1 MKPPV
6 PGHQEALA
14 AAGLSAGATAALA
27 PYLDLLARWSRRV
40 NLTAAAT
47 PEERVA
53 LLVAP
58 VAPLATAL
66 QPGRLLDIGSGNGS
80 PGLVLALLRPDVQA
94 TLLEP
99 RTRRWAFLREATR
112 ACGRGDIEVRPWRH
126 DAWRGPAC
134 ANVTIRAL
142 ALPLPA
148 LLGFLAPE
156 GQLLVWGEAPTG
168 PAGRELDHAE
178 LVVAGR
184 RVHRY
189 R

>member
-1 MKPPV
+1 VKPPAT
-6 PGHQEALA
+6 GHHQALA
-14 AAGLSAGATAALA
+14 AAGLSAGAAAALA

-47 PEERVA
+47 SEERVA

-58 VAPLATAL
+58 VAPLAAAL
-66 QPGRLLDIGSGNGS
+66 EPGRLLDIGSGNGS
-80 PGLVLALLRPDVQA
+80 PGLVLALLRPDLQT

-99 RTRRWAFLREATR
+99 RTRRWAFLREAAR

-126 DAWRGPAC
+126 EAYPGPAC

-148 LLGFLAPE
+148 LLSFLAPE
-156 GQLLVWGEAPTG
+156 GQLFVWGEAPVG
-168 PAGRELDHAE
+168 PAGRELDHSE
-178 LVVAGR
+178 LMVAGR